1 MATEQDKEI
10 IRKMAGALQLYL
22 SHSYPIEYEHE
33 TRGPYG
39 FSMLI
44 ITSPITGRMLLTKM
58 DVAGT
63 SNALYCMDHEGMPT
77 PEDIV
82 LAFQKEF
89 RNMYEETARCFAE
102 QGNQGRPDIN

>member
-22 SHSYPIEYEHE
+22 DHRYPIEYEHE

-44 ITSPITGRMLLTKM
+44 VTSPITGRLMLTKM
-58 DVAGT
+58 SMVGT
-63 SNALYCMDHEGMPT
+63 ASTLYRMDHEGMQT

-82 LAFQKEF
+82 LAFQEEF
-89 RNMYEETARCFAE
+89 RSMYEETARCFAE
-102 QGNQGRPDIN
+102 QGNYGRPDIN

>member
-10 IRKMAGALQLYL
+10 IRKMAASLQLYL
-22 SHSYPIEYEHE
+22 DHRYPIEYEHE

-44 ITSPITGRMLLTKM
+44 VTSPITGRLMLTKM
-58 DVAGT
+58 NMVGT
-63 SNALYCMDHEGMPT
+63 ASTLYRMDHESMQT

-82 LAFQKEF
+82 LEFQKEF

-102 QGNQGRPDIN
+102 QGNQSTAMEA

>member
-10 IRKMAGALQLYL
+10 IRRMDAALQLYL
-22 SHSYPIEYEHE
+22 DHRYPIEYREE
-33 TRGPYG
+33 THGRYS
-39 FSMLI
+39 FSMMV

-58 DVAGT
+58 GMPSTTTV
-63 SNALYCMDHEGMPT
+63 LYHVDHEGMQT

-89 RNMYEETARCFAE
+89 RNMYEQTAHYFAE
-102 QGNQGRPDIN
+102 QGNQDSTIN

>member
-22 SHSYPIEYEHE
+22 DHRYPIEYKHE
-33 TRGPYG
+33 LYDRYDI
-39 FSMLI
+39 SMLC
-44 ITSPITGRMLLTKM
+44 ITSPITGRLLLTKM
-58 DVAGT
+58 GMPNT
-63 SNALYCMDHEGMPT
+63 TTTLYRMDHEGMQT

-89 RNMYEETARCFAE
+89 RYMYEETARYFAE
-102 QGNQGRPDIN
+102 QGNQCRPDIN

>member
-22 SHSYPIEYEHE
+22 DRRYPIEYREE
-33 TRGPYG
+33 THDRYS
-39 FSMLI
+39 FSMLC
-44 ITSPITGRMLLTKM
+44 ITSPITGRLLLTKM
-58 DVAGT
+58 GMPNT
-63 SNALYCMDHEGMPT
+63 TTTLYRMDHEGMQT

-89 RNMYEETARCFAE
+89 RNMYEETARYFAE
-102 QGNQGRPDIN
+102 QGNYGRPDIN

>member
-22 SHSYPIEYEHE
+22 DRRYPIEYEHE

-44 ITSPITGRMLLTKM
+44 VTSPITGRLLLTKM
-58 DVAGT
+58 SMVGT
-63 SNALYCMDHEGMPT
+63 ASTLYRMDHEGMQT

-82 LAFQKEF
+82 LEFQKEF
-89 RNMYEETARCFAE
+89 RNMYEQTARCFAE
-102 QGNQGRPDIN
+102 QGNQSTAMEV

>member
-10 IRKMAGALQLYL
+10 IRRMAGALQLYL
-22 SHSYPIEYEHE
+22 DHHYPIEYREE
-33 TRGPYG
+33 TLARYS
-39 FSMLI
+39 FSMLV

-58 DVAGT
+58 DMPNT
-63 SNALYCMDHEGMPT
+63 TTTLYRMDHEGMQT

-89 RNMYEETARCFAE
+89 RNMYEQTARSFAE
-102 QGNQGRPDIN
+102 QDSNVRQIIN

>member
-10 IRKMAGALQLYL
+10 IRKMAASLQLYL
-22 SHSYPIEYEHE
+22 DHRYPIEYREE
-33 TRGPYG
+33 THARYS
-39 FSMLI
+39 FSMMV

-58 DVAGT
+58 GMPNTTTV
-63 SNALYCMDHEGMPT
+63 LYRMDHEGMQT

-89 RNMYEETARCFAE
+89 RNMYEQTARYFAE
-102 QGNQGRPDIN
+102 QDSNARQTIN

>member
-10 IRKMAGALQLYL
+10 IRKMTASLQLYL
-22 SHSYPIEYEHE
+22 DHHYPIEYREE
-33 TRGPYG
+33 TLARYNI
-39 FSMLI
+39 SMMV

-58 DVAGT
+58 GMPNT
-63 SNALYCMDHEGMPT
+63 TTTLYRMDHEGMQT

-89 RNMYEETARCFAE
+89 RNMYEQTARSFAE
-102 QGNQGRPDIN
+102 QGSYSRPDIS

>member
-22 SHSYPIEYEHE
+22 NHHYPIEYKHE
-33 TRGPYG
+33 LYDRYDI
-39 FSMLI
+39 SMLC
-44 ITSPITGRMLLTKM
+44 ITSPITGRLLLTKM
-58 DVAGT
+58 GMPNT
-63 SNALYCMDHEGMPT
+63 TTTLYRMDHEGMQT

-89 RNMYEETARCFAE
+89 RDMYEETARCFAE
-102 QGNQGRPDIN
+102 QDSNVRQIIN

>member
-22 SHSYPIEYEHE
+22 DHRYPIEYKHE
-33 TRGPYG
+33 LYDRYDI
-39 FSMLI
+39 SMLC
-44 ITSPITGRMLLTKM
+44 ITSPITGRLLLTKM
-58 DVAGT
+58 GMPNT
-63 SNALYCMDHEGMPT
+63 TTTLYRMDHEGMQT

-82 LAFQKEF
+82 IAFQKEF
-89 RNMYEETARCFAE
+89 RNMYEQTARYFAE

>member
-22 SHSYPIEYEHE
+22 DHRYPIEYKHE
-33 TRGPYG
+33 LYDRYDI
-39 FSMLI
+39 SMLC
-44 ITSPITGRMLLTKM
+44 ITSPITGRLLLTKM
-58 DVAGT
+58 GMPNTTTV
-63 SNALYCMDHEGMPT
+63 LYCMDHEGMPT